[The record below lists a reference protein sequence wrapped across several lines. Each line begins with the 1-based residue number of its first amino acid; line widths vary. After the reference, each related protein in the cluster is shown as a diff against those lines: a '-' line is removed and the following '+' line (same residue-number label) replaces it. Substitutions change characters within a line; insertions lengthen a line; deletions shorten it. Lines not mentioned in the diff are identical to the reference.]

1 MKKLLAFIVF
11 FLFPTV
17 LMADGW
23 GDVNNDGK
31 VDEIDITEI
40 KDYLLGKPSANFKVD
55 NADLNKDG
63 NVNVVDIVALIE
75 YFKERA
81 ALMDLYNATDGEH
94 WSKNT
99 NWGSDKPLSEWYGIE
114 TFSEH
119 NLIDN
124 GYDGNVVIINLADNN
139 LSGHI
144 PESIS
149 AFKSLISLSL
159 SYNNLSGEIPDAM
172 GDLSSL
178 IELNISH
185 NQLAGT
191 IPESLCKLKKIK
203 LLWVDSNKLSGSYPE
218 YLTSLMDKVDEL
230 MDFGIWDNDFS
241 GKIPDAIAN
250 HSRFNEFWFAFLHQR
265 GELDLTGLTIP
276 APDFELPD
284 MDGVVFKSSEL
295 YSKNKL
301 TLLYRWEPW
310 CMYSNAFNEKLIPA
324 YNQFHDKGFEVLGF
338 SVLCG
343 WAIGQCVDEETYR
356 DYLKEKSVP
365 WHNVWQNG
373 NSIDDNPCRLPLFYS
388 PVSSVPLTILVDQNG
403 TIISQSLAAGGYES
417 YEEIIPRLEEF
428 FGEEVDYSYYTST
441 DYSHD
446 GEVLKLQTA
455 TEGDGVDIVFL
466 GEAFTDKDMA
476 SGGLYERRMNEA
488 MEQFFS
494 YEPYISLRNRFNVY
508 AVKAV
513 SPNEEFGEGTKHA
526 IEKDNETAFKY
537 ALKAVGDNPERL
549 LVGVIYK
556 GSLDRSYCSMYDD
569 GSCVAYVM
577 NMDGPVVNHELGGH
591 GIAQLRDEYV
601 ESGNEYIELPEAK
614 KEEMNLLWKV
624 GAAVNVDYHNEPSEI
639 KWAHFLNDPRYSDEV
654 GIYEGSFLYGKGAYR
669 PSMNSMMRYSDCGF
683 NAPSRESIYKH
694 VMKYSDPQ
702 WSYDYETFVTFDAPG
717 REAFKSAATRNMTRG
732 QNVQRK
738 RNVSLPPIM
747 YKGSW
752 RDAGKNH

>member
-1 MKKLLAFIVF
+1 MKKLFAFIVF
-11 FLFPTV
+11 FLLPTV

-31 VDEIDITEI
+31 VDEVDITEI

-63 NVNVVDIVALIE
+63 NVNIVDIVSLIE

-81 ALMDLYNATDGEH
+81 ALMDLYNATDGDH
-94 WSKNT
+94 WKNNT
-99 NWGSDKPLSEWYGIE
+99 NWGSDKPLSEWYGCLSVE
-114 TFSEH
+114 NHVTVKWL
-119 NLIDN
+119 NLEN
-124 GYDGNVVIINLADNN
+124 NN
-139 LSGHI
+139 LSGKI

-149 AFKSLISLSL
+149 GLSHLNSLCLSC
-159 SYNNLSGEIPDAM
+159 NNICGEIP
-172 GDLSSL
+172 SSL
-178 IELNISH
+178 GDIKSLESLLLEE
-185 NQLAGT
+185 NQLTGT
-191 IPESLCKLKKIK
+191 IPQSICELPGLFD
-203 LLWVDSNKLSGSYPE
+203 LDLQNNKLSGSFPE
-218 YLTSLMDKVDEL
+218 YLTLVMDKGL
-230 MDFGIWDNDFS
+230 DFSHFNLRWNDFT
-241 GKIPDAIAN
+241 GKVPDKIMN
-250 HSRFNEFWFAFLHQR
+250 HPRFKELWTTFLAQNT
-265 GELDLTGLTIP
+265 ELDLSDLVIS
-276 APDFELPD
+276 APDFELID
-284 MDGVVFKSSEL
+284 IDGNTFKSEEL
-295 YSKNKL
+295 YKNNKF
-301 TLLYRWEPW
+301 TLLYNWESW
-310 CMYSNAFNEKLIPA
+310 CGYSEAFNEKLIPA
-324 YNQFHDKGFEVLGF
+324 YNQFHEKGFEILGL
-338 SVLCG
+338 SCLCDM
-343 WAIGQCVDEETYR
+343 ALPCVDEDTYR
-356 DYLKEKSVP
+356 AYLKEKSVP
-365 WHNVWQNG
+365 WHNVSQTFEYTSQNYK
-373 NSIDDNPCRLPLFYS
+373 NYIPILFYCAS
-388 PVSSVPLTILVDQNG
+388 PTTVLVDQNG
-403 TIISQSLAAGGYES
+403 KIISQNLTNGGECYD
-417 YEEIIPRLEEF
+417 EIIPRLEEF
-428 FGEEVDYSYYTST
+428 FGEKVDYSYYTST

-732 QNVQRK
+732 QNIQRK
-738 RNVSLPPIM
+738 RKFSLPPIIL
-747 YKGSW
+747 KGSW
-752 RDAGKNH
+752 RDAGKYEKVESSAK